1 MEGMLAILE
10 GNSGWINSGI
20 EVRKLLEPQ
29 CYANLKAPDQ
39 PATVTMN
46 QTDTGQN
53 KKFTTTRYQIRGGTT
68 RTQTSRKRAIKSG
81 GRSGQAVYPFY
92 AVVVYKVSK
101 DKLHRYWD
109 GIKGNTRRRG

>member
-10 GNSGWINSGI
+10 GNSGWINFEI

-53 KKFTTTRYQIRGGTT
+53 KKIHNYQIPD
-68 RTQTSRKRAIKSG
+68 KR
-81 GRSGQAVYPFY
+81 RNH
-92 AVVVYKVSK
+92 K
-101 DKLHRYWD
+101 DT
-109 GIKGNTRRRG
+109 NQ